1 MSEVESPTDRPG
13 EDVGL
18 SPYGGDD
25 TEPDVL
31 PAAGYRTYE
40 VYQRERVGETTNLI
54 KPRQLISDAYLA
66 DPYSLLDILREHY
79 PCFRDW
85 ATNRFWITRYDDVTS
100 VFVDDANYETRP
112 KLWHYNRVGWGRSL
126 WDEVDLQWARVN
138 RIDAGLTASV
148 ERCLAELANG
158 GDLATGLA
166 ARLPLE
172 LWGEVLDLE
181 GDDLSRFAG
190 LFWTTQR
197 GAGWH
202 AEGRHEGLV
211 ALDELATW
219 FDALLDERR
228 GRDRD
233 DLVSVAARLESDRPP
248 VSGADL
254 AASVL
259 ESDHE
264 TLQGGLAN
272 LWFQLLTNPEQLELV
287 RGDRRLV
294 KFAWLEAL
302 RHSPPVLSAVRYA
315 RHEVE
320 RFGRLI
326 PEGGLVM
333 CSGAAANRDPRVFA
347 EPDRF
352 LVERKDLCQREPRG
366 QYRADGLPS
375 GIAFG
380 LGKPSVHPAIPK
392 DRPRSL
398 YALTRDVA
406 VAASDAV
413 LDAHPDIALT
423 SGVEPTLRSLR
434 LGEMHTCWSLP
445 I

>member
-1 MSEVESPTDRPG
+1 
-13 EDVGL
+13 
-18 SPYGGDD
+18 
-25 TEPDVL
+25 
-31 PAAGYRTYE
+31 
-40 VYQRERVGETTNLI
+40 
-54 KPRQLISDAYLA
+54 
-66 DPYSLLDILREHY
+66 
-79 PCFRDW
+79 
-85 ATNRFWITRYDDVTS
+85 
-100 VFVDDANYETRP
+100 
-112 KLWHYNRVGWGRSL
+112 
-126 WDEVDLQWARVN
+126 
-138 RIDAGLTASV
+138 
-148 ERCLAELANG
+148 
-158 GDLATGLA
+158 
-166 ARLPLE
+166 
-172 LWGEVLDLE
+172 
-181 GDDLSRFAG
+181 
-190 LFWTTQR
+190 
-197 GAGWH
+197 
-202 AEGRHEGLV
+202 
-211 ALDELATW
+211 
-219 FDALLDERR
+219 
-228 GRDRD
+228 
-233 DLVSVAARLESDRPP
+233 
-248 VSGADL
+248 
-254 AASVL
+254 
-259 ESDHE
+259 
-264 TLQGGLAN
+264 
-272 LWFQLLTNPEQLELV
+272 LLTNPEQLGLV
-287 RGDRRLV
+287 RDDRRLV